1 MNIFQKFCALFG
13 VQYVVVIHHDEA
25 YIRRV
30 KRLAAGIW
38 VNAHNQYRLKPG
50 GRYQDG
56 MAARWKPLTKG
67 VEKFYLSDG
76 DVNQ

>member
-1 MNIFQKFCALFG
+1 MNLFQKFCALFG

-38 VNAHNQYRLKPG
+38 VSTHNQQRLKPG
-50 GRYQDG
+50 GAFQG
-56 MAARWKPLTKG
+56 VPEIRWKPLTKG
-67 VEKFYLSDG
+67 VEKFYLSE
-76 DVNQ
+76 VVKEK